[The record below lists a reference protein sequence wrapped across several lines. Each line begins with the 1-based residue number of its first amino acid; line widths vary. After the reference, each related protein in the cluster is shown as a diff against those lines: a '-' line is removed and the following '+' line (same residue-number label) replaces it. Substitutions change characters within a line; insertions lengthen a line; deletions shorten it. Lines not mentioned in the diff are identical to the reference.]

1 MLDANSSSALA
12 NRQSGAVKK
21 YQEALSSWDDL
32 KKRHLL
38 EKNTCGGVTED
49 ELEVA
54 GFRRE
59 KLLETSQFVSEQSVG
74 GIHSSSGQ
82 PASRGGEDYLLE
94 LDSSHKNQTHPSS
107 GAPPNSTSRGR
118 VSSAADYQN
127 YLLSPKIV
135 PSTSSANYRQSL
147 A

>member
-32 KKRHLL
+32 KKRQLF
-38 EKNTCGGVTED
+38 EKNIGGGVTED

-59 KLLETSQFVSEQSVG
+59 KLLEASKFISEQSMVG
-74 GIHSSSGQ
+74 
-82 PASRGGEDYLLE
+82 
-94 LDSSHKNQTHPSS
+94 
-107 GAPPNSTSRGR
+107 
-118 VSSAADYQN
+118 
-127 YLLSPKIV
+127 LLSN
-135 PSTSSANYRQSL
+135 SG
-147 A
+147 